1 MSAIEHIAAR
11 EVLDS
16 RGNPTVQAEVVLKS
30 GAAGSAFAPSGASTG
45 AREAHEL
52 RDGDAARY
60 GGRGVRRAV
69 AGIHDEIAAA
79 LTGLDALDQEALDR
93 AMIDLDG
100 TPNKSRLGANAI
112 LAVSLAS
119 ARAAAGAK
127 QVPLFRHLAH
137 LYGDDSKMRL
147 PVPMMNII
155 NGGAHAN
162 NNIDLQEFMV
172 QPARPGSFREALR
185 CGVEVFHALKSRLA
199 GRGLSTTV
207 GDEGGFA
214 PDLPS
219 NVEALRVIEEAV
231 ATAGY
236 RLGDDVQL
244 ALDCAA
250 SELHRDGRYV
260 LSSEGRSLRGAE
272 MRGFLADLVHAHPIS
287 SIEDGLDEDDWDG
300 WRRLTEELGDR
311 AQLVGD
317 DIFVTNPELV
327 QRGVLEGVANAVLVK
342 PNQIGTL
349 SETLT
354 TIRLAQEAG
363 YRIVISHR
371 SGETEDTTI
380 ADLAVATGAG
390 QIKTGSCSRSDRLAK
405 YNRLLHIEEL
415 LGDEAEYRGA
425 LEWA

>member
-30 GAAGSAFAPSGASTG
+30 GAVGSAFAPSGASTG

-60 GGRGVRRAV
+60 GGKGVRRAV

-79 LTGLDALDQEALDR
+79 LKGLDALDQEALDR
-93 AMIDLDG
+93 ALIDLDG

-137 LYGDDSKMRL
+137 LYGGDSTMRL

-219 NVEALRVIEEAV
+219 NAEALRVIEEAV

-272 MRGFLADLVHAHPIS
+272 MRRFLADLVDAHPIS

-300 WRRLTEELGDR
+300 WHLLTEELGDR
-311 AQLVGD
+311 TQLVGD

>member
-16 RGNPTVQAEVVLKS
+16 RGNPTVQAEVALKS
-30 GAAGSAFAPSGASTG
+30 GAVGSAFAPSGASTG

-60 GGRGVRRAV
+60 GGKGVRRAV
-69 AGIHDEIAAA
+69 AGIHDEIAAV
-79 LTGLDALDQEALDR
+79 LKGLDALDQEAVDR
-93 AMIDLDG
+93 ALIDLDG

-137 LYGDDSKMRL
+137 LYGGDSAMRL

-219 NVEALRVIEEAV
+219 NAEALRVIEEAV

-250 SELHRDGRYV
+250 SELHRDGRYA
-260 LSSEGRSLRGAE
+260 LSSEGRSLRGTE
-272 MRGFLADLVHAHPIS
+272 MRRFLADLVDAHPIS

-300 WRRLTEELGDR
+300 WRLLTEELGDR

-317 DIFVTNPELV
+317 DIFVTNPEIV